1 LVGFTILLLKIYVQ
15 IKTKIM
21 KTNRREFIKKTTVTG
36 LGVGT
41 FPTILKASSSS
52 ANDKVIVGLIGCKGM
67 GFNDLKAFLSQP
79 GIECSSLCDVDN
91 NILNE
96 RAVETEKITGEKP
109 ALYKD
114 YRKLLEQKDIDVV
127 IVGTPDHW
135 HCLQMVHACEAGKD
149 VYCEKPLGNSIEEC
163 NVMIKAARRY
173 DKIVQVGQWQRSDPH
188 WLDSVIYLREGHI
201 GRIRSVKAWSNVGW
215 KGSIPVFPDEP
226 VPAGVDYDLWLGP
239 APERPFNKNRFHFT
253 FRWYWDYAGGLMTD
267 WGVHLLDYALFGM
280 NEYVPKSIMA
290 TGGKYAF
297 PDDAM
302 ETPDTLTAV
311 YDFGDFGLMW
321 EHTIGIYGANYGR
334 GHGVAFVGEHGTLVV
349 DRQGWEVIPETRGF
363 GVKEGLK
370 AVPLQKSTGQG
381 LNLHVANFIDC
392 IKTRKKPNCDIE
404 IGAHIARFAHL
415 GNISYR
421 LGRRLYWD
429 GENQQFVNDTEA
441 DAFAKVNYRVP
452 WVIPKM

>member
-1 LVGFTILLLKIYVQ
+1 
-15 IKTKIM
+15 M
-21 KTNRREFIKKTTVTG
+21 KTNRRNFIIKSTVTG
-36 LGVGT
+36 LGIGA
-41 FPTILKASSSS
+41 FPTILKADKIS
-52 ANDKVIVGLIGCKGM
+52 ANDKVVVGLIGCKGM

-79 GIECSSLCDVDN
+79 GVECSALCDVDS
-91 NILNE
+91 NILSA
-96 RAVETEKITGEKP
+96 RAAETEKITGKKP
-109 ALYKD
+109 TLFKD
-114 YRKLLEQKDIDVV
+114 YRKLLEQKDIDAV

-135 HCLQMVHACEAGKD
+135 HCLQMVNACEAGKD

-163 NVMIKAARRY
+163 NVMINAARRY
-173 DKIVQVGQWQRSDPH
+173 NKVVQVGQWQRSDPH
-188 WLDSVIYLREGHI
+188 WQDSVKYLREGHI

-215 KGSIPVFPDEP
+215 KGSIPVLPDEP
-226 VPAGVDYDLWLGP
+226 VPKGVDYDMWLGP
-239 APERPFNKNRFHFT
+239 APKRPFNKNRFHFT

-302 ETPDTLTAV
+302 ETPDTLMAV
-311 YDFGDFGLMW
+311 YDFGDFGLLW

-349 DRQGWEVIPETRGF
+349 DRQGWEVIPESSGY
-363 GVKEGLK
+363 GVKEGLE
-370 AVPLQKSTGQG
+370 AVPLQKGTGQG

-392 IKTRKKPNCDIE
+392 VKTREKPNCDIE

-415 GNISYR
+415 GNIAYR

-429 GENQQFVNDTEA
+429 GEKQQFVNDTEA
-441 DAFAKVNYRVP
+441 DAFAKVNYRKP
-452 WVIPKM
+452 WELPKV